1 MKNGLVSVALQETS
15 EVQTD
20 NIITEINNKET
31 KNLKNKKLNKV
42 NKVKQQLNNPKLK
55 LNKLK
60 LKPKLRNKFLT
71 KLLRS
76 KAKSFPKQTI
86 IIIKNPNI
94 KNQSIT
100 IMKRKLK
107 DMWKKIN
114 HIIQLRKSNLIMLL
128 KKNNT
133 IMFQRHKKS
142 LKNNKFIIQLKRK
155 NIITLLKSHKFTVKK
170 NQLKKKK
177 LQRKLKRR
185 LNIMKKKSK
194 KMMNGLLF
202 LLQARI
208 QREDDSYR
216 TFFYEPHRLI

>member
-42 NKVKQQLNNPKLK
+42 NKEKQQLNNPKLK
-55 LNKLK
+55 LKKLK

-76 KAKSFPKQTI
+76 KEKSFPKQTT
-86 IIIKNPNI
+86 IIIKNLNI

-100 IMKRKLK
+100 IMKKKLK

-114 HIIQLRKSNLIMLL
+114 HITQPRKINLIMLL
-128 KKNNT
+128 KKSNT

-142 LKNNKFIIQLKRK
+142 LKNNKFITQLKRK
-155 NIITLLKSHKFTVKK
+155 NIIMLLKNQKFMVKK
-170 NQLKKKK
+170 NQLKRKM

-185 LNIMKKKSK
+185 LNIMKRKSK

-202 LLQARI
+202 LLQEKI

-216 TFFYEPHRLI
+216 NFFHEPH